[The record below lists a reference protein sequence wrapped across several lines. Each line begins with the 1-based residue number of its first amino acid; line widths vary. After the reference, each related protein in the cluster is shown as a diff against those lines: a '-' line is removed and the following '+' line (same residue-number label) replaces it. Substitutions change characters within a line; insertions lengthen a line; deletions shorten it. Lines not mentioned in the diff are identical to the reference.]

1 MSGPYD
7 QQQLLAQTAG
17 RGGVQYSEQSVSYSA
32 GQLGGQVA
40 GFGAGQLGGQV
51 VGFGAGQ
58 QGGQAVGFGAGQ
70 QGGQAVGFGAG
81 QQGGQVVGFGAG
93 QQGGQVVGFGAG
105 QQGGQNVGQTVTQT
119 SNVQRT
125 TEVSSSR
132 GERQRRQRN
141 ESSSSSS
148 SDRGYKAGS
157 GPVASSSYQQTS
169 VGAGYNYGVT
179 AGGDSFGT
187 TVSGQRRQGRYKK
200 EVIRLPDQA
209 QGQVRQVR
217 RRLPTPEPDTL
228 ERV

>member
-7 QQQLLAQTAG
+7 QQQLLAQAAG
-17 RGGVQYSEQSVSYSA
+17 LSA
-32 GQLGGQVA
+32 GQLGGQVVGFGANQLGGQVA

-51 VGFGAGQ
+51 AGFGAGQVGGQTVGYSVGQ
-58 QGGQAVGFGAGQ
+58 QGGQAVGFSAGQ
-70 QGGQAVGFGAG
+70 QGV
-81 QQGGQVVGFGAG
+81 
-93 QQGGQVVGFGAG
+93 
-105 QQGGQNVGQTVTQT
+105 QNVGQTVTQT
-119 SNVQRT
+119 SSVQSTNVA
-125 TEVSSSR
+125 SSSR

-148 SDRGYKAGS
+148 SERGYKAAS
-157 GPVASSSYQQTS
+157 GPVASGSYQQTA
-169 VGAGYNYGVT
+169 VGVGYSYGGAQGGSYA
-179 AGGDSFGT
+179 AGGDSFST
-187 TVSGQRRQGRYKK
+187 AVTGQRRQGRYKK